1 MSSFWQ
7 WCKRYW
13 WKFAVV
19 GLTLVLAYL
28 FYLDAQLR
36 PHFSGNKWQ
45 VPVQVYARPLT
56 LSINQEIT
64 PQEVIDELE
73 LLGYRRKNKSEKVGE
88 YSLLNSAL
96 TVQRRAFHFLDGAVP
111 TSQLDISWRSGR
123 IARLSHTDSVT
134 GEADTVE
141 LTRLE
146 PWLVTRLLSGN
157 REDRML
163 LRQNDLPPYLV
174 DTLVMV
180 EDRNFYSHFG
190 VNPIAIA
197 RALFAN
203 IVAGRKVQG
212 GSTLTQQ
219 LIKNLYLTREQTYTR
234 KIKEALMSIVIDARY
249 DKDEILL
256 AYLNEVFIG
265 QNGGKAVHGFGLGA
279 HFYFDR
285 PLNEL
290 NLPEIA
296 TLVGML
302 KGPSYYNPRRYP
314 ERALA
319 RRDLVLKILFE
330 QGVIDKSN
338 YMSAIESPLNIASGA
353 SLASG
358 KHPSFMAKLK
368 RELTTILADPAMRN
382 SGIRVFTT
390 LDINA
395 QRRAENA
402 LAERVESVANTRKID
417 DLQAAMVVSDSASG
431 GIRVIVGDRDVTNDG
446 FNRALDM
453 ERSIGSL
460 VKPAIYVAA
469 LEQADTY
476 RLATILRD
484 EPIVVTLED
493 GQVWRPQN
501 ADEEYRGAVNML
513 DSLTQSY
520 NLPAVNLA
528 LDMGLD
534 VVVQSLQNLGV
545 DESIPEL
552 PAITLGAVNL
562 TPLQVNQMY
571 QTIANDGVLRPLH
584 TVTGIL
590 DAQQKLL
597 WRRTD
602 YGEQRIPSDVA
613 YLLNYGLHKVTR
625 EGTAS
630 ALGKIFP
637 NINMAGKT
645 GTTNDYRDSW
655 FAGFDR
661 NLVAS
666 IWMGSDSNAQT
677 GLSGSSGALRVYID
691 WQRTMTPKS
700 LSRRFPSGL
709 EIAHFNPDTGA
720 QRAGGCRDNLS
731 LPAVSSGLNDV
742 VESCTGRIEPKARP
756 KEQPEPKRKSLWER
770 LFGG

>member
-1 MSSFWQ
+1 MQAFWQ
-7 WCKRYW
+7 WCKQYW
-13 WKFAVV
+13 WKFALV
-19 GLTLVLAYL
+19 GFTLLLAYL

-36 PHFSGNKWQ
+36 PHFSGYKWQ

-56 LSINQEIT
+56 LSLNQEIT

-73 LLGYRRKNKSEKVGE
+73 LLGYREQNNASKVGE
-88 YSLLNSAL
+88 YSLSKSSLAI
-96 TVQRRAFHFLDGAVP
+96 QRRAFHFLDGAVP
-111 TSQLDISWRSGR
+111 ATQLNISWRSGR
-123 IARLSHTDSVT
+123 IAQLLLTDTLT
-134 GEADTVE
+134 GKSEAVE

-163 LRQNDLPPYLV
+163 LRQEDLPPYLV

-203 IVAGRKVQG
+203 IAAGRKVQG

-219 LIKNLYLTREQTYTR
+219 LIKNLYLTREQSYTR

-256 AYLNEVFIG
+256 AYLNEVFVG

-314 ERALA
+314 ERALE

-330 QGVIDKSN
+330 QDVIDKPTYLN
-338 YMSAIESPLNIASGA
+338 AIESPLNIASGA

-368 RELTTILADPAMRN
+368 RELTTILADPSLRN

-395 QRRAENA
+395 QRRAEKA
-402 LAERVESVANTRKID
+402 LSDRVTQVAVARDIN
-417 DLQAAMVVSDSASG
+417 DLQAAMVVSDSITG

-484 EPIVVTLED
+484 EPVTVTLDD
-493 GQVWRPQN
+493 GQVWQPQN
-501 ADEEYRGAVNML
+501 ADKEYRGEVNML

-545 DESIPEL
+545 DEPIPEL

-562 TPLQVNQMY
+562 TPYQVNQMY

-590 DAQQKLL
+590 DAQQQLL
-597 WRRTD
+597 WRRSE
-602 YGEQRIPSDVA
+602 YGEQRIPLDVA
-613 YLLNYGLHKVTR
+613 YVLNYGLHKVTR
-625 EGTAS
+625 NGTAR

-661 NLVAS
+661 NLVAT

-700 LSRRFPSGL
+700 LSRRFPPGL
-709 EIAHFNPDTGA
+709 EIAHFNPSTGA
-720 QRAGGCRDNLS
+720 QRTGGCRDNLS
-731 LPAVSSGLNDV
+731 LPAVSSGLSDT
-742 VESCTGRIEPKARP
+742 VENCSGRRERKG
-756 KEQPEPKRKSLWER
+756 QPIVPTKLKRKSLWER